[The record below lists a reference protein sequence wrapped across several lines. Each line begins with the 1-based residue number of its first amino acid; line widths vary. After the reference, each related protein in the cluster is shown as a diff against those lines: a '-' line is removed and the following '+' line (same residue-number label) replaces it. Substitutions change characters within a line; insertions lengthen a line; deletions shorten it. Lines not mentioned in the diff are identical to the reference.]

1 MHLNLIPE
9 LLQLLMDVSLDL
21 PWLFTHPLELDE
33 KRATS
38 WKPEETIGE
47 TNLTLHV
54 KFQVLN
60 PQLIKDPLTGVSL
73 DNAL

>member
-1 MHLNLIPE
+1 
-9 LLQLLMDVSLDL
+9 MDVSLDL